1 MFSHVVSAVLK
12 GVQAQDTHAVRCWL
26 KVEHAL
32 LHGAQGQ
39 DTAVVRRCCQVEYT
53 LQAILWQTARPD
65 TDAILRQ
72 TWHIQR
78 TYYLVT

>member
-53 LQAILWQTARPD
+53 LQAILWQTVRPD